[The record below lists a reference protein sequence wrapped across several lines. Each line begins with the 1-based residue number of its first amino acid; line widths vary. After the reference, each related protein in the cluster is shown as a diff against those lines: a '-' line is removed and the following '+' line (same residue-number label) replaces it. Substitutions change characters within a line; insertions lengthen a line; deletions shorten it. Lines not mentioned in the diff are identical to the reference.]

1 VGISIENEVDSDFII
16 YCPFHNNYR
25 TPAAEISK
33 TTGTFF
39 CFSCQESKSIV
50 EFVMFV
56 SNKTYFESVRLID
69 SYSSELDISIAV
81 DNLLNEVP
89 EYVEFDSN
97 LINQLHSN
105 ISQERSTSY
114 LETRKI
120 NLNSIS
126 NFNLGYSIKQD
137 MITIPIKNPD
147 GSFYVGFVARSIEG
161 KSFMNTPGLPKSKVL
176 FNLHNVRRYN
186 TVYVV
191 ESSFDV
197 MRLHQNKVPA
207 VATLG
212 ANVSNYQIDLLKKYF
227 NNVVVIGDND
237 DAGKNMQEKV
247 LDKIGNRATL
257 VSIPSR
263 FKDIGDMEDSDII
276 ELTTRIDDP
285 LLSIY

>member
-1 VGISIENEVDSDFII
+1 MGISIENEVDSDFII

-39 CFSCQESKSIV
+39 CFSCQESKSII

-105 ISQERSTSY
+105 ISQERSMSY

-197 MRLHQNKVPA
+197 MRLDQNKVPA